1 MLLQQ
6 EDQVTTQSM
15 VRTAFVVCAL
25 SLVSGCAAPPQQRGE
40 GSTAAV
46 SVSGIAV
53 MPVVAAADDDVAVTP
68 QAQQALLTGSKV
80 MDGLLKETLAGRGKV
95 RFIDAQTVG
104 MGSFSLEKSRQL
116 AKRQQCNLVL
126 DVTLSRYSERD
137 GGDYGVKQPAAVT
150 FAYRLYEVD
159 EGRVLCHGR
168 FDERQQAVMENL
180 LTLPKAQKRGL
191 TWLTAEALARDGLQ
205 EKFGE
210 CSYLRGN

>member
-1 MLLQQ
+1 M
-6 EDQVTTQSM
+6 TTQSM
-15 VRTAFVVCAL
+15 VRTAFVVGAL
-25 SLVSGCAAPPQQRGE
+25 SLLSACATPPQQGGE
-40 GSTAAV
+40 STSASLPVA
-46 SVSGIAV
+46 GIAV
-53 MPVVAAADDDVAVTP
+53 MPVVAAADDDIEVTP
-68 QAQQALLTGSKV
+68 QMQQALLTGSKV

-104 MGSFSLEKSRQL
+104 IGSFSLEKSRQL
-116 AKRQQCNLVL
+116 AQQHQCNLVL
-126 DVTLSRYSERD
+126 DVSLSRYSERD

-150 FAYRLYEVD
+150 FAYRLYEVA

-168 FDERQQAVMENL
+168 FDERQQALMENL

-210 CSYLRGN
+210 CAYLKGN

>member
-1 MLLQQ
+1 M
-6 EDQVTTQSM
+6 TTQSM
-15 VRTAFVVCAL
+15 VRTAFVVGAL
-25 SLVSGCAAPPQQRGE
+25 SLLSACATPPQRG
-40 GSTAAV
+40 GDSASASLPV
-46 SVSGIAV
+46 AGIAV
-53 MPVVAAADDDVAVTP
+53 MPVVAAADDDIEVTP
-68 QAQQALLTGSKV
+68 QMQQALLTGSKV

-104 MGSFSLEKSRQL
+104 VGSFSLEKSRQI
-116 AKRQQCNLVL
+116 AQQHQCNLVL
-126 DVTLSRYSERD
+126 DVNLSRYSERD

-150 FAYRLYEVD
+150 FAYRLYEVA

-168 FDERQQAVMENL
+168 FDERQQALMENL

-210 CSYLRGN
+210 CAYLKGN

>member
-1 MLLQQ
+1 M
-6 EDQVTTQSM
+6 TAQSM
-15 VRTAFVVCAL
+15 VRTAFVVGAL
-25 SLVSGCAAPPQQRGE
+25 SLLSACATPPQRG
-40 GSTAAV
+40 GDTASASQPV
-46 SVSGIAV
+46 AGIAV
-53 MPVVAAADDDVAVTP
+53 MPVVAAADDDIEVTP
-68 QAQQALLTGSKV
+68 QMQQSLLTGSKV

-104 MGSFSLEKSRQL
+104 IGSFSLEKSRQL
-116 AKRQQCNLVL
+116 AQQHQCNLVL
-126 DVTLSRYSERD
+126 DVSLSRYSERD

-150 FAYRLYEVD
+150 FAYRLYEVA

-168 FDERQQAVMENL
+168 FDERQQALMENL

-210 CSYLRGN
+210 CAYLKGN

>member
-1 MLLQQ
+1 M
-6 EDQVTTQSM
+6 TTQSM
-15 VRTAFVVCAL
+15 VRTAFVIGAL
-25 SLVSGCAAPPQQRGE
+25 CLVSGCATPPQPAGE
-40 GSTAAV
+40 SASASV
-46 SVSGIAV
+46 PVSGIAV
-53 MPVVAAADDDVAVTP
+53 MPVVAAADDDIEVTP
-68 QAQQALLTGSKV
+68 QMQQALLTGSKV

-104 MGSFSLEKSRQL
+104 IGSVSLEKSRQF
-116 AKRQQCNLVL
+116 AKQYQCNLVL
-126 DVTLSRYSERD
+126 DVSLSRYSERD

-150 FAYRLYEVD
+150 FAYRLYEVG

-168 FDERQQAVMENL
+168 FDERQQALMENL

-210 CSYLRGN
+210 CAYLKGN